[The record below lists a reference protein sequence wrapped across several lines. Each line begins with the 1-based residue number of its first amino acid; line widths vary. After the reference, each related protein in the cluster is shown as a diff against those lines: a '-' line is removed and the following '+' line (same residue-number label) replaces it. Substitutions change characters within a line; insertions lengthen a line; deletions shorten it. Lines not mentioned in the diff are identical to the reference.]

1 MADEHKKLQKN
12 QEKANNEPTIMLVT
26 DSLPEA
32 FRKHPTT
39 AGVQGSST
47 AKAEVVLPKVYGSS
61 GGIQAKTFT
70 HLEQQEK
77 IMMMMPILPGE
88 PSVVTVT
95 VNDVCYL
102 VKRGVPQMVPMQI
115 AEMLNDRLAS
125 EGYLVSQAKV
135 SEQRLKMGGMAG

>member
-1 MADEHKKLQKN
+1 MADENKKSQKI
-12 QEKANNEPTIMLVT
+12 QEKMKDEPSFVLVT
-26 DSLPEA
+26 DAVPDA
-32 FRKHPTT
+32 FRKSGPSN
-39 AGVQGSST
+39 AM
-47 AKAEVVLPKVYGSS
+47 KAEVVLPKVYGSS

-77 IMMMMPILPGE
+77 VMMMMPILPGE
-88 PSVVTVT
+88 PTVVTVT

-102 VKRGVPQMVPMQI
+102 VKRGVPQLVPMQI

-125 EGYLVSQAKV
+125 EGYLISQARI